1 MGQINRIMFG
11 FFTTVG
17 MAMVAAIY
25 IRAGLPLLA
34 RLEAS
39 DGPLS
44 SVAPEARIVI
54 PLAIIL
60 IEVSTLVYVIFG
72 SVEEEKKVVGP

>member
-1 MGQINRIMFG
+1 MSQINRIAFG

-17 MAMVAAIY
+17 MAMVSAIY

-34 RLEAS
+34 RLENG

-44 SVAPEARIVI
+44 SIAPEARIVI
-54 PLAIIL
+54 PLAIII
-60 IEVSTLVYVIFG
+60 IELSTLAYVVFG
-72 SVEEEKKVVGP
+72 SVEEEKAVSRV